1 MIIKFISNK
10 SHPEFE
16 IFEDNNILIH
26 IKIDAETQGFRIKF
40 EDKRRVFFIS
50 DEIIKKN
57 KITTL
62 LNEYSQQL
70 GSLSEDK
77 INYNQGEIEIEDSVY
92 IYKMNDDFLKE
103 INLFEQ
109 HSGELVLNCKLGN
122 GELSFLKKNY
132 LNYILFSL
140 AWFAFL
146 TKEKT
151 GLSKLAKA

>member
-57 KITTL
+57 KIKTL

-77 INYNQGEIEIEDSVY
+77 INYNQGEIEIEDRVY
-92 IYKMNDDFLKE
+92 LYKLNDDFLKE

-122 GELSFLKKNY
+122 GELSFLKKSY

>member
-10 SHPEFE
+10 PHPEFE
-16 IFEDNNILIH
+16 ILEDNNILIH

-57 KITTL
+57 KIKTL

-70 GSLSEDK
+70 GSLTEDK
-77 INYNQGEIEIEDSVY
+77 INYNQGEIEIEDRVY
-92 IYKMNDDFLKE
+92 LYKLNDDFLKE

-122 GELSFLKKNY
+122 GELSFLKKSY